1 MWFQRKIVIGVRII
15 LHFFIIWLPIKED
28 FISQNIFYD
37 FMIKN
42 FMARLISY
50 FRTCNLNQFSGLII
64 TFKFI
69 SGLENSVLY
78 TDFTFQL
85 YENRPPC
92 QRGSILLLQQGVG
105 AGWAGWVTHI
115 IFVGTRG
122 HSITTW
128 TRFWSFLTSSPLKW
142 TMLPHKAYEATWTF
156 FSFVLAFS
164 TA

>member
-15 LHFFIIWLPIKED
+15 LHFFIIWLPIKEE

-50 FRTCNLNQFSGLII
+50 FRTCNLNQFSELII

-78 TDFTFQL
+78 TDFTFQF

-92 QRGSILLLQQGVG
+92 QRGYILLLQQGRRSWVG
-105 AGWAGWVTHI
+105 RLGYPPN
-115 IFVGTRG
+115 FVGTRS

-128 TRFWSFLTSSPLKW
+128 TRFWLFLTPSPSRGQFYLIRLRK
-142 TMLPHKAYEATWTF
+142 
-156 FSFVLAFS
+156 
-164 TA
+164 